1 MPDIDRIGKY
11 EIRREIGRG
20 AMGVVYEAYDPLI
33 KRLVAL
39 KTIRPDQLAGEDAEA
54 IVARFRR
61 EAQAAGRLNHPNIV
75 AIYDFGEE
83 AGLSYIAMEF
93 VHGRELKTSFE
104 AGERFR
110 LDDIVRIMTQILS
123 ALDCSHRQGVIHR
136 DVKPANIFL
145 LDDGTVKVADFGI
158 AHLETSNLTQ
168 VGTVLG
174 TPSYMSPE
182 QILGLPVDGRSDVFS
197 AGVILYQ
204 FLTGERPFAGSSTTT
219 MQKVLKE
226 EPLAPSTLNVQ
237 LLPVMDAVVRKAM
250 AKQADSRFQTAREF
264 ADAIRA
270 AAATGPG
277 KLMVQPTNA
286 EAAEAAE
293 ATIIA
298 SHDRSPE
305 QSPAAASTGAA
316 ARAAVAPAVAAVG
329 VAALVVMG
337 AGTWF
342 IWQRANTAA
351 TTEAPS
357 SQAVAAAASRVSLA
371 SPPPS
376 PAQPVAAATEPG
388 MLAISAVGLIDPG
401 DSRYKGDKALQQA
414 DARADAKREVIAKT
428 LGLLLDANSLN
439 RNYDLLEDRLL
450 DNSGSYIERVVQE
463 GEPQVGQD
471 GLMAVTTEAVVNVKA
486 LQKSLNEMSRDERV
500 ELIRASGDPKVSVQ
514 IAVRD
519 ADAAEA
525 PPIPSPVAENIL
537 KERIKSF
544 GFRTWRE
551 GGADAGKGAD
561 FAVAGQAQIKRLSMR
576 LPSSGLVVTKYALT
590 SWTVKCI
597 DLATGEEIYHNT
609 TLPKGTGSFASEE
622 EALQAIGT
630 KMADAFSRDFFL
642 QHANIESRQVA
653 LAIDGMPDVASEDA
667 LGRDLVGLPVVIAVT
682 PGPPEKPR
690 VFELELG
697 GNGATAE
704 LVAGGVLKP
713 LNAKLGQSCFALG
726 TIDGDRVDVVFDKR
740 CTDRTI
746 VSRLDANPPAW
757 LYGAS
762 PARQKR
768 VIKDP
773 AKLRKLMI

>member
-1 MPDIDRIGKY
+1 
-11 EIRREIGRG
+11 
-20 AMGVVYEAYDPLI
+20 
-33 KRLVAL
+33 
-39 KTIRPDQLAGEDAEA
+39 
-54 IVARFRR
+54 
-61 EAQAAGRLNHPNIV
+61 
-75 AIYDFGEE
+75 
-83 AGLSYIAMEF
+83 
-93 VHGRELKTSFE
+93 
-104 AGERFR
+104 
-110 LDDIVRIMTQILS
+110 
-123 ALDCSHRQGVIHR
+123 
-136 DVKPANIFL
+136 
-145 LDDGTVKVADFGI
+145 
-158 AHLETSNLTQ
+158 
-168 VGTVLG
+168 
-174 TPSYMSPE
+174 
-182 QILGLPVDGRSDVFS
+182 
-197 AGVILYQ
+197 
-204 FLTGERPFAGSSTTT
+204 
-219 MQKVLKE
+219 
-226 EPLAPSTLNVQ
+226 
-237 LLPVMDAVVRKAM
+237 
-250 AKQADSRFQTAREF
+250 
-264 ADAIRA
+264 
-270 AAATGPG
+270 
-277 KLMVQPTNA
+277 
-286 EAAEAAE
+286 
-293 ATIIA
+293 
-298 SHDRSPE
+298 
-305 QSPAAASTGAA
+305 
-316 ARAAVAPAVAAVG
+316 
-329 VAALVVMG
+329 VMG
-337 AGTWF
+337 AGAWF
-342 IWQRANTAA
+342 IWQRANTA
-351 TTEAPS
+351 TTTGAPS
-357 SQAVAAAASRVSLA
+357 SQAVVAAASRVSLA
-371 SPPPS
+371 SPPSTAP
-376 PAQPVAAATEPG
+376 PLAAATEPG
-388 MLAISAVGLIDPG
+388 TLAISAVGLIDPG

-414 DARADAKREVIAKT
+414 DARADAKREVVAKT

-439 RNYDLLEDRLL
+439 RNYDLLKDKLL
-450 DNSGSYIERVVQE
+450 ANSGSYIKRVVQE
-463 GEPQVGQD
+463 SEPQVGQD

-544 GFRTWRE
+544 GFRTWTE

-653 LAIDGMPDVASEDA
+653 LVIDGMPDVASEDA

-682 PGPPEKPR
+682 PGPPAKPR

-713 LNAKLGQSCFALG
+713 LNAKLGQSCFALD

-746 VSRLDANPPAW
+746 LSRLDANPPAW
-757 LYGAS
+757 LYGAP